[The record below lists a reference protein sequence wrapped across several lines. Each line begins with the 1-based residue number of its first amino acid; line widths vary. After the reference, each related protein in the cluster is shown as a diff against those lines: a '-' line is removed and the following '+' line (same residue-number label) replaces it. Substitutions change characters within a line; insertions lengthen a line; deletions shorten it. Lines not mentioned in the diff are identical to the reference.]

1 MLGVI
6 RSATLAMVIAAVAIA
21 AVPNVADAQMAG
33 KAIDARRGLMKNNG
47 KNMKVIVG
55 FMKKSMGTA
64 ADVAKSARIIASN
77 TAQLPNH
84 YPKGTA
90 QGSGAGNTR
99 AKAEIWTDWS
109 GFASASAKGT
119 RLALELAMAADTGN
133 KGAIGKALGALGKP
147 GCGGCHKAFRGPKN
161 K

>member
-6 RSATLAMVIAAVAIA
+6 RSATLAMEIAAVAVA
-21 AVPNVADAQMAG
+21 AMPNVADAQMAG
-33 KAIDARRGLMKNNG
+33 KAIDSRRALMKNNG

-55 FMKKSMGTA
+55 FMKKGMGTA
-64 ADVAKSARIIASN
+64 ADAAKSARMIASN

-99 AKAEIWTDWS
+99 AKAEIWTEWAR
-109 GFASASAKGT
+109 FAGASAKGT
-119 RLALELAMAADTGN
+119 ELALKLAMAADTGD
-133 KGAIGKALGALGKP
+133 KGAIGKAMGALGK
-147 GCGGCHKAFRGPKN
+147 GCGGCHKPFRGPKN
-161 K
+161 